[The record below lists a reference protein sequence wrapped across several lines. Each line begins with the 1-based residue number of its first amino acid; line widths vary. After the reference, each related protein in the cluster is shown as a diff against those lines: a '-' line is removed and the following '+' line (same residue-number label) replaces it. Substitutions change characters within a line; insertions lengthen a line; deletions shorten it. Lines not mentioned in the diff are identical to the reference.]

1 MRAPAEYPLLTKQIL
16 PFLLV
21 LGAALTVE
29 LRAQGFVSDVS
40 KTATNAAVFLE
51 IPVGATAIGMGG
63 AFVSIANDATSLYW
77 NPAGSALLTQNQF
90 VAVRT
95 GWIAQTRFDFGGF
108 VLPLGVFGTL
118 GFSFTSLSMDDMKV
132 RTVEQPEGTGEFF
145 SAGDIA
151 AGISYSRRLTDRFAI
166 GFTGKYV
173 RQSIWHE
180 SAEALALDAGTT
192 FKTDLFGGMT
202 IGATLLNFGT
212 NMRLNGRDTRT
223 FIRIDPSK
231 QGSNDKIPTDI
242 EMESWSLPLL
252 LQFGVSTD
260 IMKSENLRWTVAADA
275 LHPSDDYESM
285 NIGTEIAFQDYLFLR
300 GGYQSLFL
308 IDHEGGLS
316 LGIGIA
322 SSSLIGAIAVK
333 FDYAYRDMGR
343 LESVHTFSVGAQF

>member
-1 MRAPAEYPLLTKQIL
+1 MSAPVKYPPMTKNLL
-16 PFLLV
+16 PFLLLV
-21 LGAALTVE
+21 AAALTAE

-51 IPVGATAIGMGG
+51 IPVGASAIGMGG

-77 NPAGSALLTQNQF
+77 NPAGSALLPQNQF
-90 VAVRT
+90 VAVHT

-108 VLPLGVFGTL
+108 VLPLGGFGTL

-132 RTVEQPEGTGEFF
+132 RTVERPEGTGESF

-151 AGISYSRRLTDRFAI
+151 AGISYARKLTDRFAI
-166 GFTGKYV
+166 GFTGKYI

-202 IGATLLNFGT
+202 IGATLSNFGT
-212 NMRLNGRDTRT
+212 
-223 FIRIDPSK
+223 K
-231 QGSNDKIPTDI
+231 
-242 EMESWSLPLL
+242 
-252 LQFGVSTD
+252 
-260 IMKSENLRWTVAADA
+260 
-275 LHPSDDYESM
+275 
-285 NIGTEIAFQDYLFLR
+285 IAFQDYLFLR

-308 IDHEGGLS
+308 TDHEGGLS
-316 LGIGIA
+316 LGIGVA

-343 LESVHTFSVGAQF
+343 LESVHTFSIGAQF

>member
-1 MRAPAEYPLLTKQIL
+1 MKRLLL
-16 PFLLV
+16 FLLV
-21 LGAALTVE
+21 IGAAVTTEV
-29 LRAQGFVSDVS
+29 RGQGFVSDVS

-51 IPVGATAIGMGG
+51 IPVGAAAVGMGG

-90 VAVRT
+90 VAVHT

-132 RTVEQPEGTGEFF
+132 RTVEQPEGTGELF

-151 AGISYSRRLTDRFAI
+151 AGITYSRKLTDRFAI

-223 FIRIDPSK
+223 FIRVDPSK
-231 QGSNDKIPTDI
+231 QGSNDRIPTDI
-242 EMESWSLPLL
+242 EMETWSLPLL

-260 IMKSENLRWTVAADA
+260 FMKSENMRWTVAADA

-285 NIGTEIAFQDYLFLR
+285 NIGTEIDFQEHLFLR
-300 GGYQSLFL
+300 GGYQALFL
-308 IDHEGGLS
+308 TDHEGGLS
-316 LGIGIA
+316 LGFGVA
-322 SSSLIGAIAVK
+322 SSSLVGAVGVK

-343 LESVHTFSVGAQF
+343 LESVHTFSVAAQF